1 MRLRQPRHVTVG
13 TWAAVQLPR
22 RRSKP
27 EQGGDGGA
35 RAADAAPVD
44 GDSQFAEN
52 LRSISLKFVETET
65 SGERSAV
72 GESNGGGM

>member
-1 MRLRQPRHVTVG
+1 VG

-22 RRSKP
+22 TRSKP

-44 GDSQFAEN
+44 GDSHFAGN
-52 LRSISLKFVETET
+52 LRSISLKFVETES
-65 SGERSAV
+65 SGEWSVV
-72 GESNGGGM
+72 GESNGEWYVGEWYIG